1 MGFAS
6 TVARRAL
13 FGLLSRLRGGRIEID
28 EAGRRFVFG
37 PEDAELDARVQVG
50 DPRVYS
56 RLLRGSTGLGES
68 YVDGDWRS
76 DELVALARIAARN
89 LAPLDRWRRHAH
101 PLIAPLQRAAGLVP
115 RNTRSGARRNIS
127 AHYDLGNALFESFLD
142 RRMVYSC
149 AYFAEPDS
157 TLDDAQLAKLERICA
172 GLELGPDDHLL
183 EIGGGWGGLAIHAA
197 SEYGCRVTTTT
208 ISDVQ
213 HAYAGERVREA
224 GLGDRVTLLRTDYR
238 DLAGSYDKLVSIEMI
253 EAVGWQYFTTFFRK
267 CTSLLRPAGA
277 MFLQAI
283 TIDDDLYA
291 AEKAA
296 RSFANKHVFPGGCL
310 PSLRLITGLVAG
322 ATDLRVAWLEEISA
336 HYARTLRAW
345 RQRFNG
351 NWSRLRE
358 LGYDERFGRLWNFYL
373 ASSEAGFR
381 ERRIHDVQM
390 LLAKPGWRPREHEPA
405 AAVETV
411 VAA

>member
-1 MGFAS
+1 
-6 TVARRAL
+6 
-13 FGLLSRLRGGRIEID
+13 
-28 EAGRRFVFG
+28 
-37 PEDAELDARVQVG
+37 
-50 DPRVYS
+50 
-56 RLLRGSTGLGES
+56 
-68 YVDGDWRS
+68 
-76 DELVALARIAARN
+76 
-89 LAPLDRWRRHAH
+89 
-101 PLIAPLQRAAGLVP
+101 
-115 RNTRSGARRNIS
+115 
-127 AHYDLGNALFESFLD
+127 
-142 RRMVYSC
+142 MVYSC